1 MNVGEVAALAGVT
14 VRTLHHY
21 DRIGLLSPS
30 GRTAAGYRQYAPADL
45 DRLHQVLL
53 YRELGFPLEEVATL
67 LDDPSAD
74 PGAHL
79 RRQHRLLRDR
89 LERTSAMVA
98 AVEKE
103 MEARAMGISLTPEER
118 FEVFGEHDP
127 AQYERRG
134 RRSAGARPTPTRSR
148 SGGRRPTRKDDW
160 VRIKAEGADL
170 EARFAAALQDG
181 VPADSEPAMD
191 LAEEHRQLD
200 HPALLRL
207 PARDAR
213 RPRPDVRRGRA
224 VHGALRGDR
233 ARPGAVRE
241 HRRPGQRRPPGL
253 TAVLRSARTLGTW
266 PPERGPAQ
274 TRMSSSPCSMPSQPS
289 SASRQ
294 RSQAA
299 AISSS
304 SAGVASP

>member
-74 PGAHL
+74 PEAHL

-127 AQYERRG
+127 AQYEAEVEERWGETDAYAQSKRKTAAY
-134 RRSAGARPTPTRSR
+134 S
-148 SGGRRPTRKDDW
+148 KDDW
-160 VRIKAEGADL
+160 VRIKAEQEDIG
-170 EARFAAALQDG
+170 
-181 VPADSEPAMD
+181 PASSRRCGPAPRPTPTRPWTSPRSTGSRS
-191 LAEEHRQLD
+191 AGTSTT
-200 HPALLRL
+200 
-207 PARDAR
+207 AR
-213 RPRPDVRRGRA
+213 RRCTPVSAGCTSRTSGSPPPTRQMA
-224 VHGALRGDR
+224 
-233 ARPGAVRE
+233 
-241 HRRPGQRRPPGL
+241 PGL
-253 TAVLRSARTLGTW
+253 AQYVSTAVQANAARQG
-266 PPERGPAQ
+266 
-274 TRMSSSPCSMPSQPS
+274 
-289 SASRQ
+289 
-294 RSQAA
+294 
-299 AISSS
+299 
-304 SAGVASP
+304 